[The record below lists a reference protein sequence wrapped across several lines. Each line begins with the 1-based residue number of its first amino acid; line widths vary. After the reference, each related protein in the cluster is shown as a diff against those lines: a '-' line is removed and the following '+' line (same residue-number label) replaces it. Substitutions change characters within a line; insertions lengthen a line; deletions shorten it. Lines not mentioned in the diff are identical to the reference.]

1 MLLSQTEPAVAGNMA
16 AAGCD
21 SHSEDDIHCTNS
33 VHTLNQRPVLH
44 PVYLKYS
51 ETEYWAENKTD
62 SIPGTGYLSHPDP
75 RYLHNHYHSNQ
86 YGTHNIVTYFTDIT
100 KDFVILFYMVKTS
113 PAPAPHF
120 SPHFLEPSRNTY
132 RI

>member
-62 SIPGTGYLSHPDP
+62 SILGTGYSFKPGSDI
-75 RYLHNHYHSNQ
+75 HSS
-86 YGTHNIVTYFTDIT
+86 DI
-100 KDFVILFYMVKTS
+100 
-113 PAPAPHF
+113 
-120 SPHFLEPSRNTY
+120 
-132 RI
+132 

>member
-62 SIPGTGYLSHPDP
+62 SIPDTGYSLKPDCEVSQMIFQEDLCSQNLWFFCGIDS
-75 RYLHNHYHSNQ
+75 YN
-86 YGTHNIVTYFTDIT
+86 GW
-100 KDFVILFYMVKTS
+100 
-113 PAPAPHF
+113 
-120 SPHFLEPSRNTY
+120 EGWG
-132 RI
+132 

>member
-1 MLLSQTEPAVAGNMA
+1 MLLSQTEPAMASNMA

-62 SIPGTGYLSHPDP
+62 SIPGTGYL
-75 RYLHNHYHSNQ
+75 
-86 YGTHNIVTYFTDIT
+86 F
-100 KDFVILFYMVKTS
+100 K
-113 PAPAPHF
+113 PAAV
-120 SPHFLEPSRNTY
+120 SSQSVLG
-132 RI
+132 

>member
-62 SIPGTGYLSHPDP
+62 SIPGTGYSFKPDHAQC
-75 RYLHNHYHSNQ
+75 YYYSEQ
-86 YGTHNIVTYFTDIT
+86 STAT
-100 KDFVILFYMVKTS
+100 KNSTG
-113 PAPAPHF
+113 
-120 SPHFLEPSRNTY
+120 
-132 RI
+132 